1 MSKVEEISEMWETEM
16 RKGYTKLVVLTLLN
30 KKALTGYDIMKEI
43 KEETLGFWTLTA
55 GGVYPVLKELE
66 EKGYISGQWE
76 AKGQRKKK
84 IYEITD
90 EGRRLLEVALQK
102 RQQMAEV
109 IGSLFREFTRDIL
122 ETKLPPTSSPFDFF
136 PFGKNLE
143 GKSIDEQMRVLKLGR
158 ARMLRTIKLID
169 KRLERLEELK

>member
-1 MSKVEEISEMWETEM
+1 MA
-16 RKGYTKLVVLTLLN
+16 LLN
-30 KKALTGYDIMKEI
+30 AGTAIIVMTSPSPISTANSVDII
-43 KEETLGFWTLTA
+43 
-55 GGVYPVLKELE
+55 
-66 EKGYISGQWE
+66 ISGQWE

-90 EGRRLLEVALQK
+90 EGRRLLEGALQK
-102 RQQMAEV
+102 QQQMAEV

-122 ETKLPPTSSPFDFF
+122 ETKLPPALSPFDFF

-158 ARMLRTIKLID
+158 TRMIRTIKLID
-169 KRLERLEELK
+169 KRLERLKELK